1 MKRVLAIIAA
11 LIAVGAVVV
20 LASGAGGGGSGGG
33 YRVRAIF
40 MNAFSVIPGED
51 VKIAGVKVGKIDA
64 VQVTPDNR
72 AAVVLRIDKPGFDDF
87 RRDAECSIRPQS
99 LIGEKYVEC
108 TLTQPRPDGAQPAP
122 RLAKI
127 QQGDGKGQYL
137 LPVSQTSKPVDLD
150 LVNNVLRLPYRQR
163 LAIIINELGTGL
175 AGRGDDLRMAVRN
188 ADPALKETDK
198 VLAILAGQNRTLAAL
213 ARNSDAIMAPLARD
227 RGKVAD
233 FVVKANTTAQATAQ
247 RSSALE
253 QSIAKLPAFL
263 RQLTPTMVR
272 LGALSDQ
279 MTPVLSDL
287 GAVAPDVNRLIRQ
300 VGPFSQAGIPALTSL
315 GDASVVGRE
324 ALVKSKPIIQDLRS
338 FGTTAKPLT
347 KNLAALLTSLRD
359 TGGIERALDY
369 VFYQVAAINGYD
381 SIGHYLRAGLIVN
394 LCSTYAIVKTP
405 DCTAHFEQSADAT
418 ASSSAARSASAT
430 SGRSPALVRT
440 DAVLRGQ
447 DPAKAG
453 KSAKQRSG
461 KPATKTPSRSGGS
474 SQAKPLSLPSALLPG
489 SGGGSTAPAPA
500 QQAPAQPAPA
510 QTTPAPSGSGSGS
523 SPDPAQSLLDYLL
536 GGS

>member
-1 MKRVLAIIAA
+1 MKRVLAIIAT
-11 LIAVGAVVV
+11 LIAAVAAVV
-20 LASGAGGGGSGGG
+20 LASGAGSDDGGG

-64 VQVTPDNR
+64 VQVTPDHR

-99 LIGEKYVEC
+99 LIGEKFVEC
-108 TLTQPRPDGAQPAP
+108 TPTQPRPEGAQPAP
-122 RLAKI
+122 KLARIEK
-127 QQGDGKGQYL
+127 GDGKGQYL

-163 LAIIINELGTGL
+163 LAIILNELGTGL

-188 ADPALKETDK
+188 ANPALKETDK
-198 VLAILAGQNRTLAAL
+198 VLELLAGQNRTLAAL
-213 ARNSDAIMAPLARD
+213 ARNSDTIMAPLARD
-227 RGKVAD
+227 RAKVAD
-233 FVVKANTTAQATAQ
+233 FVVKANTTAQATAE

-253 QSIAKLPAFL
+253 QNIAKLPGFL
-263 RQLTPTMVR
+263 RQLKPTMVR

-279 MTPVLSDL
+279 MTPVLTDL
-287 GAVAPDVNRLIRQ
+287 GAVAPDVNRLIQ
-300 VGPFSQAGIPALTSL
+300 QMGPFSQAGIPALTSL

-324 ALVKSKPIIQDLRS
+324 ALVKSKPIVQDLRE

-347 KNLAALLTSLRD
+347 KNLSALLTSVRD
-359 TGGIERALDY
+359 TGGIERLMDY

-381 SIGHYLRAGLIVN
+381 SVGHYLRAGLIVN
-394 LCSTYAIVKTP
+394 LCSTYAIAKTP
-405 DCTAHFEQSADAT
+405 DCTARFEKSADSA
-418 ASSSAARSASAT
+418 ASSAAARTASAD

-440 DAVLRGQ
+440 DAVLRGE

-453 KSAKQRSG
+453 KSAK
-461 KPATKTPSRSGGS
+461 KPAKRAAKRGSGGS
-474 SQAKPLSLPSALLPG
+474 SHTAAPLSLPSALLPG
-489 SGGGSTAPAPA
+489 SAGGSTAAPAPA

-510 QTTPAPSGSGSGS
+510 QASPAPSGGGSGS

>member
-1 MKRVLAIIAA
+1 
-11 LIAVGAVVV
+11 
-20 LASGAGGGGSGGG
+20 
-33 YRVRAIF
+33 

-64 VQVTPDNR
+64 VEVTPDHR

-99 LIGEKYVEC
+99 LIGEKFVEC
-108 TLTQPRPDGAQPAP
+108 TPTQPRPEGAQPAP
-122 RLAKI
+122 GLARIEK
-127 QQGDGKGQYL
+127 GDGKGQYL

-163 LAIIINELGTGL
+163 LAIILNELGTGL
-175 AGRGDDLRMAVRN
+175 AGRGDDLRMAVQN
-188 ADPALKETDK
+188 ANPALKETDK
-198 VLAILAGQNRTLAAL
+198 VLALLASQNQTLAAL
-213 ARNSDAIMAPLARD
+213 ARNSDTIMAPLARD
-227 RGKVAD
+227 RAKVAD
-233 FVVKANTTAQATAQ
+233 FVAKANTTAQATAQ

-253 QSIAKLPAFL
+253 QNIAKLPAFL

-300 VGPFSQAGIPALTSL
+300 MGPFSQAGIPALTSL

-324 ALVKSKPIIQDLRS
+324 ALVKSKPIIQDLRA

-347 KNLAALLTSLRD
+347 KNLSALLTSVRD
-359 TGGIERALDY
+359 TGGIERLMDY
-369 VFYQVAAINGYD
+369 IFYQVAAINGYD

-394 LCSTYAIVKTP
+394 LCSTYAITKTP
-405 DCTAHFEQSADAT
+405 DCTARFEQSAGGGA
-418 ASSSAARSASAT
+418 ARSAAARSASAN

-453 KSAKQRSG
+453 KSAKRRSG
-461 KPATKTPSRSGGS
+461 KRAAKPRRGSGGS
-474 SQAKPLSLPSALLPG
+474 SHHSTPLSLPSALLPG
-489 SGGGSTAPAPA
+489 SGGGSTAAPAPA
-500 QQAPAQPAPA
+500 QQAPAQQAPA
-510 QTTPAPSGSGSGS
+510 QTTPAPSGGGSGS
-523 SPDPAQSLLDYLL
+523 SPNPAQSLLDYLL